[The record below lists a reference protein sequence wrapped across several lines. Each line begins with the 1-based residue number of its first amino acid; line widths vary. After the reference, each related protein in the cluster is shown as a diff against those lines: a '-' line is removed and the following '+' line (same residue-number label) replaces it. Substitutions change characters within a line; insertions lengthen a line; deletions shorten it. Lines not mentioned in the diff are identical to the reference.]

1 MEMYV
6 DDERRIVELWLSHD
20 EQKDPAFMAALKPQY
35 RKYTDQKFLVAVFHS
50 GKRDLYEATADLL
63 CYNRKRTAQLEVAR
77 EKRQGTAT
85 AG

>member
-1 MEMYV
+1 MEINV
-6 DDERRIVELWLSHD
+6 DNEHKLVELWLSHD
-20 EQKDPAFMAALKPQY
+20 EQNDPAFLEALKLRY
-35 RKYTDQKFLVAVFHS
+35 KEYAAKKYLVAVFHS
-50 GKRDLYEATADLL
+50 GRRDLYEATADLL